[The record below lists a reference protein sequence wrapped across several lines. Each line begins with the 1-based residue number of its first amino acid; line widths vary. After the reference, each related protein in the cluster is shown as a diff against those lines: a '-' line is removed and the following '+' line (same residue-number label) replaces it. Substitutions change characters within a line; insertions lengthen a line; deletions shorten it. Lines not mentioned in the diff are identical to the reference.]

1 MRRHDTH
8 TDKPKGPEG
17 ESRAP
22 RDGGQATER
31 RGMAHG
37 GKKSRMSMSMG
48 ELLNT
53 GGKGGKKSK
62 APRDTTADWRL
73 RSNLLPKSIA
83 VINRDRMVQRIMT
96 LAVVVVLIFSVLVTI
111 FMKIVVVAT
120 QSQTENQR
128 QLAMS
133 LQQTKAKYADVE
145 KIVTASD
152 DTQKVLVSTLYD
164 EIDWQTVATNLDSAL
179 PANTSYTSL
188 QLTEFQPETTGSSS
202 SSSSSSTAGDVW
214 GSGGVIDV
222 AFTVKSTDFV
232 TAKTFITNFSK
243 ITGYIVGDIS
253 SISGSPGEG
262 YTYTGTVSLD
272 LTGNTTS
279 RGDSAGGAETV
290 NRELLD
296 TLRKDLRSQAGVTT
310 SSEKE

>member
-17 ESRAP
+17 ERRTP
-22 RDGGQATER
+22 RDGDQATER

-96 LAVVVVLIFSVLVTI
+96 LAVVVMLIFSVLVTI

-152 DTQKVLVSTLYD
+152 DTQKVLVSTLYG
-164 EIDWQTVATNLDSAL
+164 EIDWQTVATNLNSAL

-214 GSGGVIDV
+214 GSGAVIDV